1 LAVTPTDAD
10 KASVDIGERLMN
22 LDVIE
27 LETGIKKVT
36 LSGRWDVQ
44 GALKVDEDSRPLPKK
59 VTRW

>member
-1 LAVTPTDAD
+1 
-10 KASVDIGERLMN
+10 MN